1 MNNFLEDLERRVE
14 RELRRLPSPVAPHTL
29 LPRVLAAVDAWA
41 RRPWYTRAW
50 FTWPAGWQAASIV
63 AVLLVAVGI
72 WMLPSAP
79 PSLVV
84 TTNAGLVLWR
94 TLVEPFLAYA
104 FAIVVI
110 MCLACAAFGA
120 ALSYVF
126 VERAEQS

>member
-1 MNNFLEDLERRVE
+1 MTFEDLERRVH
-14 RELRRLPSPVAPHTL
+14 RELERLPSPLAPDSL

-50 FTWPAGWQAASIV
+50 FTWPLGWQVAS
-63 AVLLVAVGI
+63 VLVLALFAVGI
-72 WMLPSAP
+72 WMLPPAP
-79 PSLVV
+79 PSVVV
-84 TTNAGLVLWR
+84 TTNAGLVVWR
-94 TLVEPFLAYA
+94 TMVEPFLFYA
-104 FAIVVI
+104 FGVVVL

>member
-1 MNNFLEDLERRVE
+1 MTFEDLERRVHH
-14 RELRRLPSPVAPHTL
+14 ELQRLPMPMAPHTL

-41 RRPWYTRAW
+41 RKPWYTRAW
-50 FTWPAGWQAASIV
+50 FTWPIGWQIASVITL
-63 AVLLVAVGI
+63 ALVAIGV
-72 WMLPSAP
+72 WMLPPAP

-84 TTNAGLVLWR
+84 TTNAGRVLWR
-94 TLVEPFLAYA
+94 TIVEPFLFYA
-104 FAIVVI
+104 FGVVVL

>member
-1 MNNFLEDLERRVE
+1 MMFDELERRVHQ
-14 RELRRLPSPVAPHTL
+14 ELRRLPSPLAPDTL

-50 FTWPAGWQAASIV
+50 FTWPLGWQIV
-63 AVLLVAVGI
+63 SVMVLALFAIGI
-72 WMLPSAP
+72 WMLPPAP
-79 PSLVV
+79 PSVVV
-84 TTNAGLVLWR
+84 TTNAGLVVWR
-94 TLVEPFLAYA
+94 TMVEPFLFYA
-104 FAIVVI
+104 FGVVVL

>member
-1 MNNFLEDLERRVE
+1 MMFDELERRVHQ
-14 RELRRLPSPVAPHTL
+14 ELRRLPSPLAPDTL

-50 FTWPAGWQAASIV
+50 FTWPLGWQIASV
-63 AVLLVAVGI
+63 MVLALFAIGI
-72 WMLPSAP
+72 WMLPPAP
-79 PSLVV
+79 PSVVV
-84 TTNAGLVLWR
+84 TTNAGLVVWR
-94 TLVEPFLAYA
+94 TMVEPFLFYA
-104 FAIVVI
+104 FGVVVL

>member
-1 MNNFLEDLERRVE
+1 MTFDELGQRVHH
-14 RELRRLPSPVAPHTL
+14 ELRRLPAPLAPDTL

-50 FTWPAGWQAASIV
+50 FTWPLGWQIASIV
-63 AVLLVAVGI
+63 MLGLFAVGL
-72 WMLPSAP
+72 WMLPPAV
-79 PSLVV
+79 VV
-84 TTNAGLVLWR
+84 TTNAGLVVWR
-94 TLVEPFLAYA
+94 TMVEPFLFYA
-104 FAIVVI
+104 FGVVVL